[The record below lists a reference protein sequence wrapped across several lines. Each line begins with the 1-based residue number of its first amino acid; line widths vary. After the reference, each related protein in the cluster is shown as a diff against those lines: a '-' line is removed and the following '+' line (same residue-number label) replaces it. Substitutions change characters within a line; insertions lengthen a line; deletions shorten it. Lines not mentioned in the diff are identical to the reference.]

1 MRAVNLLPKDAS
13 GGRSLLTAKNAP
25 MLAGVGVGLVC
36 AVGLSAGYLSTSS
49 KLSDANLGLADAQA
63 QLDALPKP
71 KPVAAPAAPQLAAA
85 KTARVAA
92 VSSALAGRVMWDRL
106 LSELSQV
113 LPGDVW
119 LTSLDLT
126 APETGADAATA
137 TTTTTGVSG
146 FDLKGT
152 TYSHDSVARFL
163 SRLALVP
170 ELADVELLN
179 STRAQDGRTVT
190 FEMKANLKASP
201 SAPAPA
207 VIPPPTTTTTTDSSA
222 GASASGTTGG
232 TQ

>member
-13 GGRSLLTAKNAP
+13 GGRSLFTAKNAP
-25 MLAGVGVGLVC
+25 MLAGVGVGL
-36 AVGLSAGYLSTSS
+36 LSAVTLSSGYLLTSS
-49 KLSDANLGLADAQA
+49 GLSDADLRLADAQA

-71 KPVAAPAAPQLAAA
+71 KAEAAPVAPQLAAA

-92 VSSALAGRVMWDRL
+92 VSGALGGRVMWDRL

-119 LTSLDLT
+119 LTSLDLI
-126 APETGADAATA
+126 APDTSADVTT
-137 TTTTTGVSG
+137 TTTTTGISG
-146 FDLKGT
+146 FDIKGT

-170 ELADVELLN
+170 ELADVELVS
-179 STRAQDGRTVT
+179 STRAQDGRTVA
-190 FEMKANLKASP
+190 FEMKANLKESP
-201 SAPAPA
+201 SAPAPVA
-207 VIPPPTTTTTTDSSA
+207 PPTTTTTDTSS
-222 GASASGTTGG
+222 GASASGTGG